1 MTKDPMRKRLH
12 KMTPRQAVKKWER
25 DLATLKKKTEKE
37 CEENGWTGR
46 QKSVIFSKRSSK
58 LAKTIAKLAGMKSM
72 GEVKCA
78 ADMDERGIKY
88 TYEGETFAYQH
99 APQKYTPDFNLKL
112 IKRKG
117 RKPLHVEYKGKMTN
131 DIRKKM
137 LAVQRCNPNIKIAI
151 VFENSKNGITK
162 RRKKKDGTY
171 NTPTKY
177 WQWAEQKGFLWS
189 EHTVKEE
196 WL

>member
-1 MTKDPMRKRLH
+1 
-12 KMTPRQAVKKWER
+12 MTPTQAVKKWDRE
-25 DLATLKKKTEKE
+25 LAKLKAKTEKE
-37 CEENGWTGR
+37 SAKSNWTGR
-46 QKSVIFSKRSSK
+46 QCSVIFSKRSSK
-58 LAKTIAKLAGMKSM
+58 LARQIAKLVGMKSM

-78 ADMDERGIKY
+78 ADLESRGVKY
-88 TYEGETFAYQH
+88 GYETDTFKYQYD
-99 APQKYTPDFNLKL
+99 PQKYTPDFV

-117 RKPLHVEYKGKMTN
+117 KKTLYVEYKGKMTP

-137 LAVQRCNPNIKIAI
+137 LAVQKCNPDVQFAI
-151 VFENSKNGITK
+151 VFENANNGITK

-177 WQWAEQKGFLWS
+177 WQWAEKKGFLWS

>member
-1 MTKDPMRKRLH
+1 MDTTKDTPI
-12 KMTPRQAVKKWER
+12 MTPRQAVKKWDRE
-25 DLATLKKKTEKE
+25 LAKLKKLTEAE
-37 CEENGWTGR
+37 CKKNNWTGK
-46 QKSVIFSKRSSK
+46 QKSKIFSKRSSK
-58 LAKTIAKLAGMKSM
+58 LAREIAKLVGMKSM

-78 ADMDERGIKY
+78 ADLDERGIPY
-88 TYEGETFAYQH
+88 TYEGEVFAYQYK
-99 APQKYTPDFNLKL
+99 PQKYTPDFNILL
-112 IKRKG
+112 KRKG
-117 RKPLHVEYKGKMTN
+117 KKPLHLEYKGKMTA

-137 LAVQRCNPNIKIAI
+137 LAIKMCNPEIEFAL

-189 EHTVKEE
+189 EHTMKEE